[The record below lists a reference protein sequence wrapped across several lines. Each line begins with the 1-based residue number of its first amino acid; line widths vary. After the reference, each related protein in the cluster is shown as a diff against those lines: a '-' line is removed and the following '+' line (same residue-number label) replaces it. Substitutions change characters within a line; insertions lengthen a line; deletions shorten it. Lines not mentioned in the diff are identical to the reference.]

1 MLDPTPT
8 TGNGKH
14 AMYDHD
20 HCTDIDIDDG
30 SGCITAPAVFSTWI
44 THDDDLPSL
53 TLETVSLGKH
63 KLNREAMCDWLGAAA
78 VARIEAAY
86 VPERWAPERR
96 MEAAE

>member
-1 MLDPTPT
+1 
-8 TGNGKH
+8 
-14 AMYDHD
+14 MYDHD
-20 HCTDIDIDDG
+20 FRTDIDIDDG
-30 SGCITAPAVFSTWI
+30 TGCLTAAAIFSTWVS
-44 THDDDLPSL
+44 HDGDLPSL

-63 KLNREAMCDWLGAAA
+63 KMNREAMCDWLGAAE